1 MQVLEVN
8 RDIKTDS
15 QRIQG
20 TKSWED
26 TFFVDHWLG
35 IAEDFSAK
43 DLISNPTSY
52 LLYPAWHLTFA
63 EDMVK
68 NTLRVS

>member
-52 LLYPAWHLTFA
+52 LLYPA
-63 EDMVK
+63 
-68 NTLRVS
+68 